1 GCGRRTLLANAAN
14 GYRRIAGRLAARQ
27 SEPGYQRLQI
37 RDDQNALLIEGGLGL
52 RGYGDRDA
60 IDRIAAPSSR
70 DDHFFRRLFLGK
82 RRRLHCKQGGARS
95 YYAATRLD
103 LMHVSSSA
111 HGAHLTRA
119 RFTSLNRLSGNKCF
133 VRIPQTVKPIPRF
146 SLRSGARRN
155 RLFDE
160 T

>member
-1 GCGRRTLLANAAN
+1 DRAAFRTAAEERALRPAQHLDPFEIEQRRHGRAVLRRKAARGAFLQRRFVEIKARGCGRRTLLANAAN

-37 RDDQNALLIEGGLGL
+37 RDGQNALLIEGGLGL

-95 YYAATRLD
+95 YYAATRL
-103 LMHVSSSA
+103 
-111 HGAHLTRA
+111 
-119 RFTSLNRLSGNKCF
+119 
-133 VRIPQTVKPIPRF
+133 
-146 SLRSGARRN
+146 
-155 RLFDE
+155 
-160 T
+160 